1 MTTQRLEQYLRA
13 HDVRFDTVPHDHTI
27 TTLDAARRAHLASH
41 DVAKTVM
48 VKLDGRLAMAVIPA
62 NEWISLEA
70 LRQGA
75 GARSASLASE
85 SEFSEC
91 FPECEVGAMPP
102 FGNLY
107 GMEVYAADTLSHD
120 HSIAFNAGNHD
131 ELVRMGWGD
140 YERLVHPRI
149 MAMTRH

>member
-1 MTTQRLEQYLRA
+1 MTTQRLEEFLRS
-13 HDVRFDTVPHDHTI
+13 HDVRFDTVPHDHAVTA
-27 TTLDAARRAHLASH
+27 LDSARQAHLASH

-70 LRQGA
+70 LRQAA
-75 GARSASLASE
+75 GARSASLAGE
-85 SEFSEC
+85 DEFRDR
-91 FPECEVGAMPP
+91 FPECELGAMPP

-107 GMEVYAADTLSHD
+107 GLDVYAADTLSHEHD
-120 HSIAFNAGNHD
+120 IAFHAGNHD
-131 ELVRMGWGD
+131 EMVRMGWRD

-149 MAMTRH
+149 MSMTRH

>member
-1 MTTQRLEQYLRA
+1 MATQRLEQFLKAHNVRFNTVA
-13 HDVRFDTVPHDHTI
+13 HDHAI
-27 TTLDAARRAHLASH
+27 TTLDAARRAHLPSH
-41 DVAKTVM
+41 DVAKTVV

-70 LRQGA
+70 LRQAA
-75 GARSASLASE
+75 GARSASLAGE
-85 SEFSEC
+85 HEFRDR

-107 GMEVYAADTLSHD
+107 GMDVYAADTLSHEHD
-120 HSIAFNAGNHD
+120 IAFHAGNHD
-131 ELVRMGWGD
+131 EMVRMGWSD

-149 MAMTRH
+149 MSMTRH

>member
-1 MTTQRLEQYLRA
+1 MATQRLEQFLRS
-13 HDVRFDTVPHDHTI
+13 HNVRFDTVAHDHAV

-70 LRQGA
+70 LRQAA
-75 GARSASLASE
+75 GVRSASLAGE
-85 SEFSEC
+85 HEFRDR

-107 GMEVYAADTLSHD
+107 GLDVYAADTLSHEHD
-120 HSIAFNAGNHD
+120 IAFHAGNHD
-131 ELVRMGWGD
+131 EMVRMGWSD

-149 MAMTRH
+149 MSMTRH

>member
-13 HDVRFDTVPHDHTI
+13 HDVHFDTVPHDRTI
-27 TTLDAARRAHLASH
+27 TALDTARRAHLASH

-70 LRQGA
+70 LRQGT
-75 GARSASLASE
+75 GSRSASLASE

-107 GMEVYAADTLSHD
+107 GMDVYAADTLSHE
-120 HSIAFNAGNHD
+120 HSIAFNAGHHD
-131 ELVRMGWGD
+131 ELVRMGWSD

>member
-13 HDVRFDTVPHDHTI
+13 HDVRFDTVPHDHAI
-27 TTLDAARRAHLASH
+27 TALDAARRAHLASH
-41 DVAKTVM
+41 DVAKTVV

-70 LRQGA
+70 LRQGT

-85 SEFSEC
+85 NEFSER
-91 FPECEVGAMPP
+91 FPECDVGAMPP

-107 GMEVYAADTLSHD
+107 GMDVYAADTLSHD
-120 HSIAFNAGNHD
+120 HSIAFNAGHHD
-131 ELVRMGWGD
+131 ELLRMGWGD

-149 MAMTRH
+149 LAMTRH

>member
-1 MTTQRLEQYLRA
+1 MATQRLEQFLKAHNVRFNTVA
-13 HDVRFDTVPHDHTI
+13 HDHAI
-27 TTLDAARRAHLASH
+27 TTLDAARRAHLPSH
-41 DVAKTVM
+41 DVAKTVV

-70 LRQGA
+70 LRQAA
-75 GARSASLASE
+75 GVRSASLAGE
-85 SEFSEC
+85 HEFRDR

-107 GMEVYAADTLSHD
+107 GMDVYAADTLSHQHD
-120 HSIAFNAGNHD
+120 IAFHAGNHD
-131 ELVRMGWGD
+131 EMVRMGWSD

-149 MAMTRH
+149 MSMTRH

>member
-1 MTTQRLEQYLRA
+1 MTTQRLEQFLRS
-13 HDVRFDTVPHDHTI
+13 HDVRFDVVPHEHAVTA
-27 TTLDAARRAHLASH
+27 LDSARRAHIAGH

-70 LRQGA
+70 LRQATGS
-75 GARSASLASE
+75 RSASLAGE
-85 SEFSEC
+85 HEFRDQ

-107 GMEVYAADTLSHD
+107 GMDVYAADTLSHEHD
-120 HSIAFNAGNHD
+120 IAFHAGDH
-131 ELVRMGWGD
+131 EGMVRMGWND

-149 MAMTRH
+149 MSMTRH

>member
-13 HDVRFDTVPHDHTI
+13 HDVRFDTVPHDHAI
-27 TTLDAARRAHLASH
+27 TALDAARRAHLASH

-70 LRQGA
+70 LRQGT

-85 SEFSEC
+85 SEFSER

-107 GMEVYAADTLSHD
+107 GMDVYAADTLSHD
-120 HSIAFNAGNHD
+120 HSIAFNAGQHD
-131 ELVRMGWGD
+131 ELVRMGWSD
-140 YERLVHPRI
+140 
-149 MAMTRH
+149 

>member
-1 MTTQRLEQYLRA
+1 MVTQRLEQFLNA
-13 HDVRFDTVPHDHTI
+13 HNVGFDTVVHDHTV

-70 LRQGA
+70 LRQA
-75 GARSASLASE
+75 TGARSASLAAE
-85 SEFSEC
+85 DEFRDR

-107 GMEVYAADTLSHD
+107 GLEVYAADTLSHD
-120 HSIAFNAGNHD
+120 HSIAFNAGGHD
-131 ELVRMGWGD
+131 ELVRMGWSD